1 MIKNHIKQS
10 FLDALDLAQ
19 NYFDDKLFATVTEV
33 SELIARQLEAGNK
46 ILTAGNGGS
55 SCDAMHFA
63 EELTGRYRNNRKALP
78 AIALT
83 DPSYLTCVAND
94 FGFDNVFSRGVEAF
108 GKTGDVFIG
117 ISTSGNSENI
127 IRAIEKADE
136 LGMFTIAFLGKDG
149 GKLKGVANYE
159 FVVPGITSDR
169 IQEIHMTILHIIIE
183 GMERILFPENY
194 KE

>member
-19 NYFDDKLFATVTEV
+19 NYFDDKLFVTVTEV